1 MSKTLTE
8 VVKESL
14 DQFNLS
20 KGKDYDFGTSWYK
33 VSKDFN
39 DLVSNFLFPKMNEST
54 LVVKPL
60 GNRFDFLAV
69 EDDNVAQLSEE
80 YVILD
85 SIPVNLDLN
94 KERIQLLETN
104 YPKVANMVYG
114 SGKAKKVK
122 FTLDDTFIRR
132 NFATLKDGINFV
144 LGVYAK
150 KVSDINVNEEQEMKI
165 TLLTYALEVTKDKRS
180 VADINAMIDETYVA
194 LLNLQN
200 NSSSYNESSQIV
212 ALPYTTQTD
221 LKDILIITSDNIK
234 YKILN
239 TKIANTFNSAGLDI
253 SNHIMSFDNFNN
265 MYRATKDIKVTA
277 KELEVFQL
285 MGDYQMSINDT
296 IPKGSIFH
304 FDESLLGEKLKTI
317 TDLEKIQVERE
328 FVYILDINKIK
339 YKRNTKDMLVKHFNP
354 EFKETNYWLHY
365 YSKKNISP
373 FYNNIFISV

>member
-54 LVVKPL
+54 LIVKPL

-104 YPKVANMVYG
+104 YPKIANMVYG

-122 FTLDDTFIRR
+122 FTLDDTFVRR
-132 NFATLKDGINFV
+132 NFVTLKDAINFV

-150 KVSDINVNEEQEMKI
+150 KVSDINVNEEQEMKT
-165 TLLTYALEVTKDKRS
+165 TLITYALDVTREKRTATD
-180 VADINAMIDETYVA
+180 VNDMIDKTYIA

-200 NSSSYNESSQIV
+200 NSSLYNESIEIV
-212 ALPYTTQTD
+212 ALPYTTQTE
-221 LKDILIITSDNIK
+221 LKDILIITSDSLK

-253 SNHIMSFDNFNN
+253 TNHIMSFDNFNN
-265 MYRATKDIKVTA
+265 MYRAEKDIKVTA
-277 KELEVFQL
+277 EILEIFKI
-285 MGDYQMSINDT
+285 MGDYQMAINDV

-304 FDESLLGEKLKTI
+304 FEESVLGDKLKTI
-317 TDLEKIQVERE
+317 TDLKKVTIDGE
-328 FVYILDINKIK
+328 FVFILDINKIK

-373 FYNNIFISV
+373 FYNNILITI